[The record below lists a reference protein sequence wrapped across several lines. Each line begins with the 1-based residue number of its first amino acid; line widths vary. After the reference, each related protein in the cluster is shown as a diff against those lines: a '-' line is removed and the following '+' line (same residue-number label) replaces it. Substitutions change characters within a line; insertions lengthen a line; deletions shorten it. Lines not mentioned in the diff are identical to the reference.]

1 MSGQQIAI
9 TMQEWESVTPA
20 THSQLAGASI
30 EGGPQVQSLIEVLA
44 QSGMLEIFELKHG
57 LSIGAASFVG
67 QVQIGNLAV
76 TVLPKLKSQSLLN
89 LLRYAYGLGNL
100 TCFSETLQKLD
111 RGAFQDLLISELL
124 AQVQEL
130 VSRGLHRRYVRR
142 EEELASPRGRIAVQ
156 RLVRQGSRLTACL
169 PCIHHPRTEDCLL
182 NRVITGGLVLAAGL
196 ATDAA
201 LKREARRL
209 GALLETS
216 ISSIRLNSQILERAE
231 QAINRLTTAYTPAMA
246 ILRLLLDSLGV
257 TLTGTAATH
266 PLPGFL
272 FDMNRFFQSL
282 LSRFLRENLPDHTV
296 RDEYRLSGVIQYDPD
311 YNPRRRSSPT
321 PRPDFVVLQA
331 NSVVAILD
339 AKYRDLW
346 EKPLPREMLYQL
358 AIYAALHDVHAA
370 TILYP
375 SLDPLAKQAR
385 LNLND
390 SLRGETIAHVWLR
403 SVQLDVLERLVMAGD
418 SVATQRKRRAYAE
431 QLAFGSNL

>member
-246 ILRLLLDSLGV
+246 VLRLLLDSLGV

-311 YNPRRRSSPT
+311 YNPEVKQPTPDRILSFSKRTRSSQFWMPSTETSGRNHFPERCSISLPSMQHSMTYAPPPSSIHPLTHSQSKLALISTILFEARQSPTYGFGRCSWMSWNVWLWQGIQWQRRGSDVPT
-321 PRPDFVVLQA
+321 P
-331 NSVVAILD
+331 N
-339 AKYRDLW
+339 
-346 EKPLPREMLYQL
+346 
-358 AIYAALHDVHAA
+358 
-370 TILYP
+370 
-375 SLDPLAKQAR
+375 
-385 LNLND
+385 N
-390 SLRGETIAHVWLR
+390 
-403 SVQLDVLERLVMAGD
+403 
-418 SVATQRKRRAYAE
+418 
-431 QLAFGSNL
+431 